1 MIEIDNDIPVP
12 TNRPRS
18 KPLYPWLEMRDG
30 DSFPV
35 DTLVQVASAR
45 GSLYRYLRL
54 GQMPKGYTMVSR
66 KEGDGYRCWLT
77 LGKPVPQRRPAKAKA
92 F

>member
-45 GSLYRYLRL
+45 GSFYRYRKL
-54 GQMPKGYTMVSR
+54 GLIPLQYTMVSR
-66 KEGDGYRCWLT
+66 KEGDGYRCWMVMT
-77 LGKPVPQRRPAKAKA
+77 PVAKKKKKA
-92 F
+92 A